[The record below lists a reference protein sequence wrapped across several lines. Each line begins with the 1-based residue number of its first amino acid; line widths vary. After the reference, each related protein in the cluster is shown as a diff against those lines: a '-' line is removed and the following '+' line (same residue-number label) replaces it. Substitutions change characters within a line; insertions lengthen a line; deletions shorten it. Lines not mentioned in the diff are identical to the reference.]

1 MRARKLYAGPTM
13 SHLIAGI
20 DESLRPR
27 NYLLCATV
35 VSTADRGNVSQVLR
49 GLLLP
54 GQRRLHAKTESKG
67 RRRTLLKT
75 LSETPGFSCHIA
87 VGGQRREGGRER
99 CLHALASHL
108 LSLGVREILIE
119 RVDDGTA
126 RHDRETM
133 LGLLQGN
140 DRLSWRHEAPEHEPL
155 LWISDMVV
163 SAFGAGGDMR
173 RATESVLSTVISAG
187 SEVRP

>member
-1 MRARKLYAGPTM
+1 M

-35 VSTADRGNVSQVLR
+35 VSTADRGNVAQVLR

-54 GQRRLHAKTESKG
+54 CQRRLHAKTESIGHK
-67 RRRTLLKT
+67 RTLLKT
-75 LSETPGFSCHIA
+75 MSETPGISCHIA
-87 VGGQRREGGRER
+87 VGGLRRDGGREL
-99 CLHALASHL
+99 CLRSLASHL
-108 LSLGVREILIE
+108 LRLGAREILIE

-133 LGLLQGN
+133 TSLLRGD

-155 LWISDMVV
+155 LWISDVVV

-173 RATESVLSTVISAG
+173 RATESLVSTVISAE
-187 SEVRP
+187 S